1 MHGYNGKI
9 LISFTD
15 GKPIGVIQIL
25 GHYDSDYEW
34 DDGDAAIDQA
44 HQQEMP
50 SSAAAGLGQR
60 ERRYHSQFYKNGTE
74 CDLTG
79 QMRSAEVR
87 FECDPS
93 DAGHDAIVSIEEP
106 QSCEYVL
113 TVATIRVCD
122 VEQLKPTPT
131 EKPKE
136 IKCSPALT
144 AEEYEKYLKYGKGE
158 LTNWPFIIIYH
169 NSFNINHYLHFSQ
182 HKKN

>member
-1 MHGYNGKI
+1 MHGQKWHNLK
-9 LISFTD
+9 ISFAD

-34 DDGDAAIDQA
+34 NDGDKAIDQA
-44 HQQEMP
+44 QQHALP

-60 ERRYHSQFYKNGTE
+60 QRKYHSQFYKNGTE

-79 QMRSAEVR
+79 HLRSTEVR

-93 DAGHDAIVSIEEP
+93 AGHDAIVSIEEP

-122 VEQLKPTPT
+122 VQQLKPTPT

-144 AEEYEKYLKYGKGE
+144 AEEYEKYIIYGKGE
-158 LTNWPFIIIYH
+158 LTNWLCQMSKPLIHYH
-169 NSFNINHYLHFSQ
+169 YHL
-182 HKKN
+182 